1 MMEIAV
7 LGGSEFIL
15 GFQLAG
21 ITRTMEVSENPANE
35 IKEVMKA
42 PDVGIIVIDDKT
54 MEKLDENTQQL
65 IESSIKPVSVV
76 VSTKDTNEALRRLI
90 KKSIGVDLL
99 GK

>member
-21 ITRTMEVSENPANE
+21 ITRTIEVSENPANE
-35 IKEVMKA
+35 IKEVMKE

>member
-21 ITRTMEVSENPANE
+21 ITRTIEVSENPANE

-42 PDVGIIVIDDKT
+42 PDVGIIVIDEKT

>member
-42 PDVGIIVIDDKT
+42 PDVGIIVIDEKT

>member
-21 ITRTMEVSENPANE
+21 ITRTIEVSENPANE